1 MAWDSTRTINW
12 GRLTREWVVYAVVMA
27 AVFLIFLRDNVSAGS
42 IAGLAASFPMYLIFG
57 GALAKMGY
65 QRKTLSDLRRQ
76 TPVRPPRANKRS
88 SSSNSASA
96 ATTTATTTTSRTRP
110 APTSRTSTGPS
121 QHRSNQRKKR

>member
-1 MAWDSTRTINW
+1 MAWDSTRTVNW

-27 AVFLIFLRDNVSAGS
+27 AVFVIFLRDNVSAGS
-42 IAGLAASFPMYLIFG
+42 VAGLAASFPMYLIFG

-76 TPVRPPRANKRS
+76 TPVRPPRARRKAS
-88 SSSNSASA
+88 SSGDTSQAIP
-96 ATTTATTTTSRTRP
+96 SRTRP

-121 QHRSNQRKKR
+121 QHRSIKRKKR

>member
-76 TPVRPPRANKRS
+76 TPVRTPRASKRS
-88 SSSNSASA
+88 SSSNSAS
-96 ATTTATTTTSRTRP
+96 TTTTSRTRP

-121 QHRSNQRKKR
+121 QHRSNKRKKR

>member
-1 MAWDSTRTINW
+1 MAWDSTRTVNW

-27 AVFLIFLRDNVSAGS
+27 AVFLIFLRDNVSVGS

-76 TPVRPPRANKRS
+76 TPVRAPRARRRAL
-88 SSSNSASA
+88 SNSSTS
-96 ATTTATTTTSRTRP
+96 TTTTTTSRTRP

-121 QHRSNQRKKR
+121 QHRSNKRKKR

>member
-1 MAWDSTRTINW
+1 MAWDATRTVNW

-27 AVFLIFLRDNVSAGS
+27 AVFVIFLRDNVSAGS
-42 IAGLAASFPMYLIFG
+42 VAGLAASFPMYLIFG

-76 TPVRPPRANKRS
+76 TPVRPPRASRKAS
-88 SSSNSASA
+88 SSGDTSQAIP
-96 ATTTATTTTSRTRP
+96 SRTRP

-121 QHRSNQRKKR
+121 QHRSIKRKKR

>member
-1 MAWDSTRTINW
+1 MAWDSTRTVNW

-27 AVFLIFLRDNVSAGS
+27 AVFVIFLRDNVSAGS
-42 IAGLAASFPMYLIFG
+42 VAGLAASFPMYLIFG

-76 TPVRPPRANKRS
+76 TPVRPPRASRKAS
-88 SSSNSASA
+88 SSGDTSQAIP
-96 ATTTATTTTSRTRP
+96 SRTRP

-121 QHRSNQRKKR
+121 QHRSIKRKKR